1 MSKKSKKIV
10 QLLIIAGVIIFL
22 IVYKIGWLDKSFKQ
36 ENGVARR
43 NSKLP
48 VSAFVAEITTMD
60 NTIKS
65 AGTLVAEEEV
75 TITTEVSGIVSSTHF
90 KDGMNVEKGDLLI
103 KINDDELRA
112 QLEKAEHQRT
122 LVQQSLERQEVLLKK
137 DAISHEAFDKVKT
150 DLLVLDSEVQLLN
163 VKLSKTA
170 IRAPFSG
177 RVGFREVSQGAF
189 LQPGAT
195 ITKLVK
201 TTPLRIEFAV
211 PERYQSENLV
221 GREIDF
227 IVAGFEDVFKAE
239 IYAVEPRIDERT
251 RSLVLRAKYANE
263 NEKLLPGMFAHIT
276 VPIQRLTNI
285 IQVPAHAIIPEL
297 NGESVF
303 VYKSGKAFK
312 QSVVTGIRN
321 ENLIAVTEG
330 LNNGD
335 TIITSG
341 ILQLR
346 HSMPVTIE

>member
-1 MSKKSKKIV
+1 MNKRLKRILQISIITI
-10 QLLIIAGVIIFL
+10 LILFLII
-22 IVYKIGWLDKSFKQ
+22 YKIGWLDKTFK
-36 ENGVARR
+36 ESNGVVKR
-43 NSKLP
+43 NSSLP
-48 VSAFVAEITTMD
+48 VSVVIAETSTMD

-75 TITTEVSGIVSSTHF
+75 IITTEVSGIVNSTHF
-90 KDGMNVEKGDLLI
+90 KDGMSVKTGDLLI

-163 VKLSKTA
+163 VKLSKTS

-189 LQPGAT
+189 LQPGAV

-201 TTPLRIEFAV
+201 TSPLRIEFAV

-221 GREIDF
+221 GREIEF
-227 IVAGFEDVFKAE
+227 IVAGFEETFKAE
-239 IYAVEPRIDERT
+239 IYAVEPRIYERT
-251 RSLVLRAKYANE
+251 RSLVLRAKYAND

-276 VPIQRLTNI
+276 VPIQRLTNV

-303 VYKSGKAFK
+303 VYKNGKASK
-312 QSVVTGIRN
+312 QNVVTGIRN

-330 LNNGD
+330 LNSGD
-335 TIITSG
+335 TIIISG